1 MVNLKVVFICFQIK
15 YHEEFEKQKG
25 KKMTIADDPEMQR
38 VRQNMEVI
46 SNVAYHGDR
55 DRKYQMEMMRP
66 AEQLH
71 GGYSYRDC

>member
-1 MVNLKVVFICFQIK
+1 
-15 YHEEFEKQKG
+15 
-25 KKMTIADDPEMQR
+25 MTIADDPEMQR

-55 DRKYQMEMMRP
+55 DKKYAMEQMRP

-71 GGYSYRDC
+71 GAYLILLTGNYQWMLVYTMQLKVLK

>member
-1 MVNLKVVFICFQIK
+1 
-15 YHEEFEKQKG
+15 
-25 KKMTIADDPEMQR
+25 MTIADDPEMQR

-71 GGYSYRDC
+71 GGYSNRDR

>member
-1 MVNLKVVFICFQIK
+1 MIFLYFQIK

-55 DRKYQMEMMRP
+55 DKKYAMEMMRP

-71 GGYSYRDC
+71 GVYYQH